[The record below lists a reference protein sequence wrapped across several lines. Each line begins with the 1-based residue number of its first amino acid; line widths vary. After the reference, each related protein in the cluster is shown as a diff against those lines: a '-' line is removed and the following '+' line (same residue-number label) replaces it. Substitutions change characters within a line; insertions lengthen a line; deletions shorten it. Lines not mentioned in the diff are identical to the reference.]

1 MTNSLHAAYAD
12 SPQVLMH
19 DAVYPSFA
27 FQFDTDHGSI
37 TFSGATRRSE
47 NLIELAAETDILVH
61 EAIRTVPRSPSP
73 PVGPGVDRYLQVPA
87 GLSRPRPD
95 PDRR

>member
-37 TFSGATRRSE
+37 TF
-47 NLIELAAETDILVH
+47 
-61 EAIRTVPRSPSP
+61 
-73 PVGPGVDRYLQVPA
+73 
-87 GLSRPRPD
+87 
-95 PDRR
+95 